1 MSRRLI
7 LGSMTVRAVL
17 TLGIVFFGYVF
28 LHGWFATFDAWIAQ
42 HALDALGFETST
54 GGSGTLTVSAGGDF
68 DVYAIV
74 TGSCSSA
81 AGALGIAAV
90 SLVLLPGDLRRRV
103 LGCGLGVLTFV
114 VLNIGRICSIIVLG
128 WWLAVGSR
136 PAVIASL
143 LVASCGCLVAAAL
156 PRLGLFARL
165 GALLATGI
173 FAALLYDVF
182 RRYDYAQ
189 AMMSYHALAGPALT
203 FGGLAVAIALMWRLC
218 CGPVRPPL
226 RALPP
231 EHG

>member
-1 MSRRLI
+1 VRRSLI
-7 LGSMTVRAVL
+7 LGSMPVRAAL
-17 TLGIVFFGYVF
+17 TLGIVFFGYVV
-28 LHGWFATFDAWIAQ
+28 LHGWFAAFDAWIAR
-42 HALDALGFETST
+42 HALDALGFETATS
-54 GGSGTLTVSAGGDF
+54 GPGTLTVSAGRDF

-103 LGCGLGVLTFV
+103 LGCGIGVLTFV
-114 VLNIGRICSIIVLG
+114 AFNVARICSIIVLG

-143 LVASCGCLVAAAL
+143 LVAGCGCLVAAAL

-165 GALLATGI
+165 GALLVTGI

-182 RRYDYAQ
+182 RHYDYSQ
-189 AMMSYHALAGPALT
+189 AMVSYHALAGPAIT
-203 FGGLAVAIALMWRLC
+203 FGGMAVAITLMWRLC
-218 CGPVRPPL
+218 CGPL
-226 RALPP
+226 RELRSSTPA
-231 EHG
+231 